1 MARFIYTDEA
11 GTSAPEQVRVV
22 VSVIVDGDT
31 QLRDVATSLSNLVKS
46 YVPAELQ
53 NEFIFH
59 AKDIFNGGKKID
71 RNVWPFDGRLRF
83 LKDVLN
89 LPLKHQLPIGLGV
102 VFKGTYD
109 TLPEQLRPKGLSP
122 AQYEHCSAF
131 STCME
136 RSDLFLRKY
145 LKGEEVGTVIAE
157 DVPEIRKFISKIGMT
172 FKANPVTLESKH
184 MRESNWETVT
194 KNQPRSHTY
203 EIKNIVDVPHFVNKR
218 GAPLLQVADAC
229 AFAFRR
235 CLAKQPIGNDLVSA
249 MLGDD
254 AGANFVSDPSWF
266 ELTSSGLFNTQSYW
280 SPEQLLEFEQS
291 RIEFF
296 ASRLATVIV

>member
-1 MARFIYTDEA
+1 
-11 GTSAPEQVRVV
+11 
-22 VSVIVDGDT
+22 
-31 QLRDVATSLSNLVKS
+31 
-46 YVPAELQ
+46 
-53 NEFIFH
+53 
-59 AKDIFNGGKKID
+59 
-71 RNVWPFDGRLRF
+71 
-83 LKDVLN
+83 
-89 LPLKHQLPIGLGV
+89 
-102 VFKGTYD
+102 
-109 TLPEQLRPKGLSP
+109 
-122 AQYEHCSAF
+122 
-131 STCME
+131 ME

-172 FKANPVTLESKH
+172 FKANPVTLESQH

-203 EIKNIVDVPHFVNKR
+203 EIKNIVDVPHFVNKS

-280 SPEQLLEFEQS
+280 SPEQLLDFEQS

-296 ASRLATVIV
+296 ASRLATVIVQSELI